1 MAAIKSTLALHG
13 NSTTIPFGLNFSRT
27 SSASRVNALG
37 LVETIAAGN
46 IRLDYNPSV
55 SGELYGWLLEETSTN
70 SFLQSQNFAQTWS
83 TAGDGDIQSDTDKA
97 PDGVVTSA
105 DTLKSGSGGTVRVA
119 VVQAGLT
126 FVSGT
131 KYTVSVWA
139 KKKELDYLE
148 ISDKLDATSVT
159 YAKTFKISDGTLGVS
174 DGAVVDATIKA
185 YPNDWYRCSVTFT
198 ASDGMATVFLKARS
212 DNDASTTSTVSIDHG
227 ICLWGAQVEE
237 KEYATSYIP
246 TTTGTTTRAADVA
259 YIQEEN
265 PSWNWDI
272 GTTLFINATPLYTGG
287 TNKPIYHY
295 QDSTNKNFVTLLN
308 TGNVK
313 IFSDVNGTSTNQLD
327 ADPFTTGFSMSDR
340 IQFKNMISLKK
351 DSAHMAQ
358 NGALSTTLA
367 GDTNIIVPLNSSS
380 HTYTIKFFHGQG
392 LTSSSGWLK
401 DFLIWSNIVADDILK
416 SDTLVGSGLGTT
428 NADLYNQISD
438 LSVTEAKIVAGAV
451 TTDKI
456 ADNAITTAKIA
467 FEVIV
472 ADDLDANAITVSKI
486 QDGAVATDK
495 IADNAVTGAK
505 IAMGSDAAG
514 DVLYYSGTD
523 YVKLAKGNNGEVLT
537 LASGLPSWAPDSTDV
552 AGTTIGGVSG
562 DLSGTIATATI
573 NNGAITNAKLGANAV
588 DGDKLADD
596 AVDSE
601 HYTNLSIDTAHIGN
615 LQVTD
620 GKIAATTI
628 TGAKIA
634 ATTIESG
641 NLVNGAVTNTKL
653 GTDSVDGTK
662 LADNAVDSEHYT
674 DLSIDT
680 AHIADL
686 QVTNGKLASNAVTTI
701 KITDLNVTEVKIA
714 NGAVTNAKLGADA
727 VNGDKL
733 TDNAVD
739 SEHYVDGSI
748 DTAHIADLQVTNGKI
763 ANATITGAKIAATTI
778 ESSNIANNA
787 VTNSKILNNAVT
799 TNKVA
804 DNQITIGKLAVTD
817 GTSGQ
822 VLSTNGAG
830 VLSFIDDTDTTIGDA
845 AVGGDVTG
853 TISNIQI
860 AANAVGETEIANGAV
875 TNDKLAAN
883 SITSDKILL
892 DVIVAEDLA
901 ANSVTFSE
909 LQDGAVRTA
918 KIQAN
923 AVDGT
928 KIAMTS
934 DARGDILYYNGTDYA
949 RLEKGTSGHVLTMG
963 ANDPAWGSA
972 PVSQSDIGAYPVG
985 GDVTGSVSS
994 ITIPANTITSAMIAP
1009 GVIVAQDIATN
1020 AVNGTHIAIGS
1031 DAAGDVMYYNG
1042 TDYVRLAKGTAGQV
1056 LKINAGAT
1064 APEWAADIDTDIGD
1078 AAVGGMVSGTLANI
1092 SIAAGVV
1099 TPTMLSASG
1108 TASSSTFLRGDGQWA
1123 TPVTVETDPTAVTMA
1138 IALG

>member
-55 SGELYGWLLEETSTN
+55 PGEIYGWLLEETSTN
-70 SFLQSQNFAQTWS
+70 SFLDSQNFAQTWT
-83 TAGDGDIQSDTDKA
+83 TAGDGAVVSDTDKA
-97 PDGVVTSA
+97 PDGVATSA
-105 DTLKSGSGGTVRVA
+105 DTLKSSNGGDVRVA

-126 FVSGT
+126 FNSGT

-148 ISDKLDATSVT
+148 ISDKLNATGVT

-198 ASDGMATVFLKARS
+198 ASANMTTVYLKARS
-212 DNDASTTSTVSIDHG
+212 DNDASTTSSVTINDG
-227 ICLWGAQVEE
+227 ISLWGAQVET
-237 KEYATSYIP
+237 KEYATSYMP

-272 GTTLFINATPLYTGG
+272 GTTLLINATPLYTGG

-295 QDSTNKNFVTLLN
+295 QDSDNENFVTLLN

-313 IFSDVNGTSTNQLD
+313 IFSNSANQLD

-340 IQFKNMISLKK
+340 TQFKNMIALKK

-367 GDTNIIVPLNSSS
+367 ADTNIIVPLNSSS
-380 HTYTIKFFHGQG
+380 HTYTIKFFHGEG

-401 DFLIWSNIVADDILK
+401 DFLIWSNIVADDVLK
-416 SDTLVGSGLGTT
+416 SDTLVGTGAGTT

-438 LSVTEAKIVAGAV
+438 LSVTEAKIVDGAV
-451 TTDKI
+451 TTNKI
-456 ADNAITTAKIA
+456 ADNAITTDKIA

-562 DLSGTIATATI
+562 DLSGTVATATI
-573 NNGAITNAKLGANAV
+573 NNGAITNAKLGA
-588 DGDKLADD
+588 D
-596 AVDSE
+596 A
-601 HYTNLSIDTAHIGN
+601 
-615 LQVTD
+615 
-620 GKIAATTI
+620 
-628 TGAKIA
+628 
-634 ATTIESG
+634 
-641 NLVNGAVTNTKL
+641 
-653 GTDSVDGTK
+653 VDGTK

-686 QVTNGKLASNAVTTI
+686 QVTDGKIANATITGAKIASTTIESGNIANGAVTNTKLGADAVDGTKLADDAVDSEHYTDLSIDTAHIADLQVTDGKLASNAVTTI

-714 NGAVTNAKLGADA
+714 NGAVTNTKLGADA
-727 VNGDKL
+727 VTGDKL
-733 TDNAVD
+733 ADDAVD
-739 SEHYVDGSI
+739 SEHYTDLSI
-748 DTAHIADLQVTNGKI
+748 DTAHIGNLQVTDGKI

-778 ESSNIANNA
+778 ESGNIANNA
-787 VTNSKILNNAVT
+787 VSNSKILNNAVT

-817 GTSGQ
+817 GTNGQ

-860 AANAVGETEIANGAV
+860 AADAVGETEIADGAV

-928 KIAMTS
+928 KIAMGS
-934 DARGDILYYNGTDYA
+934 DVAGDVLYYNGTDYA
-949 RLEKGTSGHVLTMG
+949 RLG
-963 ANDPAWGSA
+963 A
-972 PVSQSDIGAYPVG
+972 
-985 GDVTGSVSS
+985 
-994 ITIPANTITSAMIAP
+994 
-1009 GVIVAQDIATN
+1009 
-1020 AVNGTHIAIGS
+1020 
-1031 DAAGDVMYYNG
+1031 
-1042 TDYVRLAKGTAGQV
+1042 GTAGQV
-1056 LKINAGAT
+1056 LKMNSGAT
-1064 APEWAADIDTDIGD
+1064 APEWAADIDTTIGDASVSGDVSGTISNIQIAANTISDSELITSNSGTNGQVLSLNGAGALTWKDDTDTTIGD
-1078 AAVGGMVSGTLANI
+1078 AAVSGMVSGTISNI

-1099 TPTMLSASG
+1099 TPTMLSATG
-1108 TASSSTFLRGDGQWA
+1108 TASNSTFLRGDGVWA
-1123 TPVTVETDPTAVTMA
+1123 APAMVESDPTAVTMA

>member
-55 SGELYGWLLEETSTN
+55 PGQIYGWLLEETSTN
-70 SFLQSQNFAQTWS
+70 SFLKSQNFAQTWT
-83 TAGDGDIQSDTDKA
+83 TAGDGAVVSDTDKA
-97 PDGVVTSA
+97 PDGVASSA
-105 DTLKSGSGGTVRVA
+105 DTLKSSTGGTVRVA
-119 VVQAGLT
+119 VAQAGLT
-126 FVSGT
+126 FVDGT

-148 ISDKLDATSVT
+148 ISDKLNATGVT

-185 YPNDWYRCSVTFT
+185 YPNDWYRCTVTFT
-198 ASDGMATVFLKARS
+198 AGAGMTTVFLKARS
-212 DNDASTTSTVSIDHG
+212 DNDTSTTSSVTQNHG
-227 ICLWGAQVEE
+227 ISLWGAQVEA
-237 KEYATSYIP
+237 KEYATSYMP
-246 TTTGTTTRAADVA
+246 TTTVTTTRSADVA

-265 PSWNWDI
+265 PSWNWDV
-272 GTTLFINATPLYTGG
+272 GTTLFINAIPLYTGG

-295 QDSTNKNFVTLLN
+295 QDSDNENFVTLLN

-313 IFSDVNGTSTNQLD
+313 IFSNSVNQLD

-340 IQFKNMISLKK
+340 TQFKNMIALKK

-367 GDTNIIVPLNSSS
+367 ADTNIIVPLNSSS
-380 HTYTIKFFHGQG
+380 HTYTIKFFHGTG

-401 DFLIWSNIVADDILK
+401 DFLIWSNTVADDVLE
-416 SDTLVGSGLGTT
+416 SDTLVGTGAGTT
-428 NADLYNQISD
+428 NASLYNQISD
-438 LSVTEAKIVAGAV
+438 LSVTEAKIADGAV
-451 TTDKI
+451 TTNKI
-456 ADNAITTAKIA
+456 ADNAITTDKIA

-562 DLSGTIATATI
+562 DLSGTVATATI
-573 NNGAITNAKLGANAV
+573 NNGAITNAKLGA
-588 DGDKLADD
+588 D
-596 AVDSE
+596 A
-601 HYTNLSIDTAHIGN
+601 
-615 LQVTD
+615 
-620 GKIAATTI
+620 
-628 TGAKIA
+628 
-634 ATTIESG
+634 
-641 NLVNGAVTNTKL
+641 
-653 GTDSVDGTK
+653 VDGTK
-662 LADNAVDSEHYT
+662 LQDNAIDSEHYT

-686 QVTNGKLASNAVTTI
+686 QVTNGKIANATITGAKIAATTIETGNLVNGAVTNTKLGADAVDGTKLADDAVDSEHYTDLSIDTAHIGNLQVTAGKLASNAVTTI
-701 KITDLNVTEVKIA
+701 KITDLNVTEGKIA
-714 NGAVTNAKLGADA
+714 AGAVTNTKLGADA
-727 VNGDKL
+727 VTGDKL
-733 TDNAVD
+733 ADDAVD

-778 ESSNIANNA
+778 ESGNIASNA
-787 VTNSKILNNAVT
+787 VSNTKILNNAVT
-799 TNKVA
+799 TAKVA

-817 GTSGQ
+817 GTNGQ
-822 VLSTNGAG
+822 ILSTDGNGT
-830 VLSFIDDTDTTIGDA
+830 LSFVDDTDTTIGDA

-853 TISNIQI
+853 TISNIQ
-860 AANAVGETEIANGAV
+860 V
-875 TNDKLAAN
+875 TW
-883 SITSDKILL
+883 
-892 DVIVAEDLA
+892 
-901 ANSVTFSE
+901 
-909 LQDGAVRTA
+909 
-918 KIQAN
+918 
-923 AVDGT
+923 
-928 KIAMTS
+928 
-934 DARGDILYYNGTDYA
+934 
-949 RLEKGTSGHVLTMG
+949 SG
-963 ANDPAWGSA
+963 
-972 PVSQSDIGAYPVG
+972 
-985 GDVTGSVSS
+985 
-994 ITIPANTITSAMIAP
+994 IPNNTITSAMIAS
-1009 GVIVAQDIATN
+1009 GVIVSQDIAAN
-1020 AVNGTHIAIGS
+1020 AVNGTHIAMGS
-1031 DAAGDVMYYNG
+1031 DVAGDTLYYNG
-1042 TDYVRLAKGTAGQV
+1042 TDYVRLPKGTDGEV
-1056 LKINAGAT
+1056 LTLASGV
-1064 APEWAADIDTDIGD
+1064 PSWAADSTNVGTT
-1078 AAVGGMVSGTLANI
+1078 AVGGMLSGTVANA

-1099 TPTMLSASG
+1099 TPTMLSATG
-1108 TASSSTFLRGDGQWA
+1108 TASNSTFLRGDGVWA
-1123 TPVTVETDPTAVTMA
+1123 APAMTETDPTAVTMA

>member
-55 SGELYGWLLEETSTN
+55 PGEIYGWLLEETSTN
-70 SFLQSQNFAQTWS
+70 SFLDSQNFAQTWT
-83 TAGDGDIQSDTDKA
+83 TAGDGAVVSDTDKA
-97 PDGVVTSA
+97 PDGVATSA
-105 DTLKSGSGGTVRVA
+105 DTLKSSNGGDVRVA

-126 FVSGT
+126 FNSGT

-148 ISDKLDATSVT
+148 ISDKLNATGVT

-198 ASDGMATVFLKARS
+198 ASANMTTVYLKARS
-212 DNDASTTSTVSIDHG
+212 DNDASTTSSVTINHG
-227 ICLWGAQVEE
+227 ISLWGAQVET
-237 KEYATSYIP
+237 KEYATSYMP

-272 GTTLFINATPLYTGG
+272 GTTLLINATPLYTGG

-295 QDSTNKNFVTLLN
+295 QDSDNENFVTLLN

-313 IFSDVNGTSTNQLD
+313 IFSNSANQLD

-340 IQFKNMISLKK
+340 TQFKNMIALKK

-367 GDTNIIVPLNSSS
+367 ADTNIIVPLNSSS
-380 HTYTIKFFHGQG
+380 HTYTIKFFHGEG

-401 DFLIWSNIVADDILK
+401 DFLIWSNIVADDVLK
-416 SDTLVGSGLGTT
+416 SDTLVGTGAGTT

-438 LSVTEAKIVAGAV
+438 LSVTEAKIVDGAV
-451 TTDKI
+451 TTNKI
-456 ADNAITTAKIA
+456 ADNAITTDKIA

-562 DLSGTIATATI
+562 DLSGTVATATI
-573 NNGAITNAKLGANAV
+573 NNGAITNAKLGA
-588 DGDKLADD
+588 D
-596 AVDSE
+596 A
-601 HYTNLSIDTAHIGN
+601 
-615 LQVTD
+615 
-620 GKIAATTI
+620 
-628 TGAKIA
+628 
-634 ATTIESG
+634 
-641 NLVNGAVTNTKL
+641 
-653 GTDSVDGTK
+653 VDGTK

-686 QVTNGKLASNAVTTI
+686 QVT
-701 KITDLNVTEVKIA
+701 D
-714 NGAVTNAKLGADA
+714 
-727 VNGDKL
+727 
-733 TDNAVD
+733 
-739 SEHYVDGSI
+739 
-748 DTAHIADLQVTNGKI
+748 GKI

-778 ESSNIANNA
+778 ESGNIANNA
-787 VTNSKILNNAVT
+787 VSNSKILNNAVT

-817 GTSGQ
+817 GTNGQ

-845 AVGGDVTG
+845 AVSGDVTG

-860 AANAVGETEIANGAV
+860 AADAVGETEIADGAV

-928 KIAMTS
+928 KIAMGS
-934 DARGDILYYNGTDYA
+934 DVAGDVLYYNGTDYA
-949 RLEKGTSGHVLTMG
+949 RLG
-963 ANDPAWGSA
+963 A
-972 PVSQSDIGAYPVG
+972 
-985 GDVTGSVSS
+985 
-994 ITIPANTITSAMIAP
+994 
-1009 GVIVAQDIATN
+1009 
-1020 AVNGTHIAIGS
+1020 
-1031 DAAGDVMYYNG
+1031 
-1042 TDYVRLAKGTAGQV
+1042 GTAGQV
-1056 LKINAGAT
+1056 LKMNSGAT
-1064 APEWAADIDTDIGD
+1064 APEWAADIDTTIGDASVSGDVSGTISNIQIAANTISDSELITSNSGTNGQVLSLNGAGALTWKDDTDTTIGD
-1078 AAVGGMVSGTLANI
+1078 AAVSGMVSGTISNI

-1099 TPTMLSASG
+1099 TPTMLSATG
-1108 TASSSTFLRGDGQWA
+1108 TASNSTFLRGDGVWA
-1123 TPVTVETDPTAVTMA
+1123 APAMVESDPTAVTMA

>member
-55 SGELYGWLLEETSTN
+55 PGEIYGWLLEETSTN
-70 SFLQSQNFAQTWS
+70 SFLDSQNFAQTWT
-83 TAGDGDIQSDTDKA
+83 TAGDGAVVSDTDKA
-97 PDGVVTSA
+97 PDGVATSA
-105 DTLKSGSGGTVRVA
+105 DTLKSSNGGDVRVA

-126 FVSGT
+126 FNSGT

-148 ISDKLDATSVT
+148 ISDKLNATGVT

-198 ASDGMATVFLKARS
+198 ASANMTTVYLKARS
-212 DNDASTTSTVSIDHG
+212 DNDASTTSSVTINHG
-227 ICLWGAQVEE
+227 ISLWGAQVET
-237 KEYATSYIP
+237 KEYATSYMP

-272 GTTLFINATPLYTGG
+272 GTTLLINATPLYTGG

-295 QDSTNKNFVTLLN
+295 QDSDNENFVTLLN

-313 IFSDVNGTSTNQLD
+313 IFSNSANQLD

-340 IQFKNMISLKK
+340 TQFKNMIALKK

-367 GDTNIIVPLNSSS
+367 ADTNIIVPLNSSS
-380 HTYTIKFFHGQG
+380 HTYTIKFFHGEG

-401 DFLIWSNIVADDILK
+401 DFLIWSNIVADDVLK
-416 SDTLVGSGLGTT
+416 SDTLVGTGAGTT

-438 LSVTEAKIVAGAV
+438 LSVTEAKIVDGAV
-451 TTDKI
+451 TTNKI
-456 ADNAITTAKIA
+456 ADNAITTDKIA

-562 DLSGTIATATI
+562 DLSGTVATATI
-573 NNGAITNAKLGANAV
+573 NNGAITNAKLGA
-588 DGDKLADD
+588 D
-596 AVDSE
+596 A
-601 HYTNLSIDTAHIGN
+601 
-615 LQVTD
+615 
-620 GKIAATTI
+620 
-628 TGAKIA
+628 
-634 ATTIESG
+634 
-641 NLVNGAVTNTKL
+641 
-653 GTDSVDGTK
+653 VDGTK

-686 QVTNGKLASNAVTTI
+686 QVT
-701 KITDLNVTEVKIA
+701 D
-714 NGAVTNAKLGADA
+714 
-727 VNGDKL
+727 
-733 TDNAVD
+733 
-739 SEHYVDGSI
+739 
-748 DTAHIADLQVTNGKI
+748 GKI

-778 ESSNIANNA
+778 ESGNIANNA
-787 VTNSKILNNAVT
+787 VSNSKILNNAVT

-817 GTSGQ
+817 GTNGQ

-860 AANAVGETEIANGAV
+860 AADAVGETEIADGAV

-928 KIAMTS
+928 KIAMGS
-934 DARGDILYYNGTDYA
+934 DVAGDVLYYNGTDYA
-949 RLEKGTSGHVLTMG
+949 RLG
-963 ANDPAWGSA
+963 A
-972 PVSQSDIGAYPVG
+972 
-985 GDVTGSVSS
+985 
-994 ITIPANTITSAMIAP
+994 
-1009 GVIVAQDIATN
+1009 
-1020 AVNGTHIAIGS
+1020 
-1031 DAAGDVMYYNG
+1031 
-1042 TDYVRLAKGTAGQV
+1042 GTAGQV
-1056 LKINAGAT
+1056 LKMNSGAT
-1064 APEWAADIDTDIGD
+1064 APEWAADIDTTIGDASVSGDVSGTISNIQIAANTISDSELITSNSGTNGQVLSLNGAGALTWKDDTDTTIGD
-1078 AAVGGMVSGTLANI
+1078 AAVSGMVSGTISNI

-1099 TPTMLSASG
+1099 TPTMLSATG
-1108 TASSSTFLRGDGQWA
+1108 TASNSTFLRGDGVWA
-1123 TPVTVETDPTAVTMA
+1123 APAMVESDPTAVTMA